1 MRGPLAALSERFG
14 RRRPDHVAPPGGRDP
29 LPPDMARGAAE
40 LQARLEEARSR
51 LKRDIAPPPPDDA
64 DDR

>member
-14 RRRPDHVAPPGGRDP
+14 RRRLGGIRSSAAAPPPP
-29 LPPDMARGAAE
+29 LSPDMARGAAE

-51 LKRDIAPPPPDDA
+51 LRRDIAPPPDDG
-64 DDR
+64 R